1 MYQTKSSEEIG
12 VQEQNL
18 IEDGGKAR
26 SGTKKICQNSGRAR
40 SGKKK
45 LCIRACRNARF
56 PIFLLVILLKKP
68 TLFLQAANIAQKRAY
83 SLH

>member
-26 SGTKKICQNSGRAR
+26 SGTKKICQHSGRAR
-40 SGKKK
+40 SGKKNY
-45 LCIRACRNARF
+45 A
-56 PIFLLVILLKKP
+56 LVLVEMRDFQFSYL
-68 TLFLQAANIAQKRAY
+68 
-83 SLH
+83 